1 LCFCGDASI
10 LSIESPQVEDVD
22 EGLNLVGKVM
32 IYEHVAST
40 LRRCVDLLIS
50 DIKDKIVYSKEMVVL
65 GKAKD
70 LEFDPTEMKVTN
82 LVVEFEKEAAKEL
95 LGKLIVIRHAGGRV
109 PVELVESIKD
119 AIVLKQPKNDLKGS
133 IQSL

>member
-1 LCFCGDASI
+1 
-10 LSIESPQVEDVD
+10 
-22 EGLNLVGKVM
+22 M
-32 IYEHVAST
+32 IYERGSGT
-40 LRRCVDLLIS
+40 LRSCVDLLIS

-70 LEFDPTEMKVTN
+70 LEFDPTEMKATN
-82 LVVEFEKEAAKEL
+82 LVVEFEKEVAKEL

-109 PVELVESIKD
+109 PVGLVESIKD
-119 AIVLKQPKNDLKGS
+119 AIVLKQPKNELKGS

>member
-1 LCFCGDASI
+1 
-10 LSIESPQVEDVD
+10 
-22 EGLNLVGKVM
+22 M
-32 IYEHVAST
+32 IYERGAGT
-40 LRRCVDLLIS
+40 LKRCVDLLIS

-65 GKAKD
+65 GKARD

-82 LVVEFEKEAAKEL
+82 LVVEFEKDVAKEL
-95 LGKLIVIRHAGGRV
+95 LGKLIVIRHAGGKV

-119 AIVLKQPKNDLKGS
+119 AIVLKQPKNELKGS

>member
-1 LCFCGDASI
+1 MLCRDASI
-10 LSIESPQVEDVD
+10 LSIESHQVEDVD
-22 EGLNLVGKVM
+22 EGLNLIGKVM
-32 IYEHVAST
+32 IYEHGAGT
-40 LRRCVDLLIS
+40 LRWCVDLLIS

-119 AIVLKQPKNDLKGS
+119 AIVLKQPKNELKRS